1 MPNFTIDFAT
11 IFTYSK
17 DMARI
22 ITIANQKGGVG
33 KSTTAVNLGAYLAA
47 FGKYV
52 LLVDLDPQANAT
64 IGLGVDARKLDKH
77 IYHSLANFL
86 EPEAIIKK
94 TGLFGYDLLP
104 AAPAL
109 AGAAIELVNLERR
122 EWRLYDLLRKIRTN
136 YDYIIVDCP
145 PSLGLLTLNGLV
157 ASEEIII
164 PVQCEY
170 YALEGLGQLLE
181 TIDLIRHNLG
191 RDLKIKGALLTMHDR
206 RQKLSNDVL
215 KEIRRNFPGYV
226 FSAVIPRSVP
236 LAEAPS
242 FGKTILQHAPFSLG
256 GHAYRELAQEV
267 ISLDKSINSQFSIS
281 NYQ

>member
-1 MPNFTIDFAT
+1 
-11 IFTYSK
+11 
-17 DMARI
+17 MARI

-64 IGLGVDARKLDKH
+64 VGLGTDWRTLDKH
-77 IYHSLANFL
+77 LYHSLSGLL
-86 EPEAIIKK
+86 EPEHIIKK

-109 AGAAIELVNLERR
+109 AGASVELVGLERR
-122 EWRLYDLLRKIRTN
+122 EWRLYDILRKIRTN
-136 YDYIIVDCP
+136 YDYIIVDSP

-157 ASEEIII
+157 ASEEVII

-181 TIDLIRHNLG
+181 TIELIRNNLG
-191 RDLKIKGALLTMHDR
+191 RELKIKGALLTMYDR
-206 RQKLSNDVL
+206 RQKLSREVA
-215 KEIRRNFPGYV
+215 KEVRRNFPGHV
-226 FSAVIPRSVP
+226 FSAVIPRCVS

-242 FGKTILQHAPFSLG
+242 FGKTILQFDPYGSG
-256 GHAYRELAQEV
+256 GHAYRELAQE
-267 ISLDKSINSQFSIS
+267 IINLDRINP
-281 NYQ
+281 NLNKTL